1 MKVFFLTVFAVVA
14 AASAQA
20 EVKRPGTFVPELCS
34 VSGLGFEA
42 RPGVIA
48 VKEACVG
55 KIAGFDKEALEVTLI
70 DNSKRVYEI
79 TVRRA
84 PGRPRMG
91 QNKSP
96 FEGSMFHQRVRDDV
110 KGELVFTSG
119 ITTSWNL
126 SFKTTSNLKFSG
138 SLQQVFVTQ

>member
-1 MKVFFLTVFAVVA
+1 MKLLVLSAFTL
-14 AASAQA
+14 AASTHA
-20 EVKRPGTFVPELCS
+20 EVKRPGAFVPSLCS
-34 VSGLGFEA
+34 LRSLGNS
-42 RPGVIA
+42 PSLSLVA
-48 VKEACVG
+48 VKGACIG
-55 KIAGFDKEALEVTLI
+55 KIAGSDKEALEVTLN
-70 DNSKRVYEI
+70 DNGKRVFEI

-91 QNKSP
+91 ANKSP
-96 FEGSMFHQRVRDDV
+96 FEGSMLNQRVRDDV
-110 KGELVFTSG
+110 EGVLVFTSG